1 MKTLASWIVRDE
13 GLTDV
18 DAAGWIIRLARTL
31 EPIHVL
37 GVAHGNIT
45 ADAIQIEGAAPTSRG
60 WIVVPRHLRDQAA
73 YHSPERASGEG
84 ASTED
89 DTWAAAVLLY
99 VAIARSLPFPGAD
112 DREVR
117 RRILGSPAAPL
128 AAAGVNDEHLQRI
141 FDRAF
146 SRDILERITSLR
158 ELREAL
164 EGWHP
169 DPFADDLPSLDH
181 EGSLLLAL
189 CPAPAPVAPAPPP
202 PAEVPRA
209 RVPVIHA
216 AEDTEEE
223 DAPTRVRDVS
233 MLLAD
238 LAVLKMRPKSEP
250 PLDPGPGLET
260 ETEPPPTPVAPRAML
275 QEVAPVSARILPFER
290 ESAPG
295 PPPAQILPERI
306 SVPDVPERISAPVLP
321 FQRDSIA
328 GEAPPPPPARP
339 TEAAAQASVAPPRR
353 VEPEAGG
360 RSRTPLLAAGLG
372 LAVVCGVAAFFL
384 LRPGAPSGG
393 DPSGNSSYSASVTAP
408 SASVVVAP
416 SAAATTG
423 ASAAA
428 SAEPSAAV
436 TASAEPT
443 ATASAEPSAAATATA
458 SAEPTTTASAEPS
471 ASATA
476 SASAAASA
484 EPSAAAT
491 AAASAEPTATASVA
505 SGGAAAC
512 MMPLFASGTFAS
524 PPAALE
530 AACQITDPRKGVE
543 LVKTEVVVGGAGR
556 LVSDGMRE
564 WAIMGWYG
572 MGAFAILRSTCCPSA
587 PELRIPFKVP
597 GCDIEAAMKDLAAA
611 VTSKTATDDEVKTA
625 LEAYTKAAKCTSR
638 AGAVDSFGQ
647 KGPIQEGELVTVQK
661 TITRARAAAKKK

>member
-18 DAAGWIIRLARTL
+18 DAAGWVIRLARTL

-45 ADAIQIEGAAPTSRG
+45 ADAILIEGAPPTSRG
-60 WIVVPRHLRDQAA
+60 WIVVPRSLRDQAA

-99 VAIARSLPFPGAD
+99 VTIARSLPFPGAD

-117 RRILGSPAAPL
+117 RRILGSPPAPL

-146 SRDILERITSLR
+146 SRDIHERITSLR

-189 CPAPAPVAPAPPP
+189 CPAPAPAPAPAPVAPAAPP
-202 PAEVPRA
+202 PAEAPRA

-233 MLLAD
+233 TLLAD

-295 PPPAQILPERI
+295 PPPARVLPERI

-328 GEAPPPPPARP
+328 GEAPPPVPARP
-339 TEAAAQASVAPPRR
+339 DEAAAQASIAPPRR
-353 VEPEAGG
+353 VEPEAGS

-384 LRPGAPSGG
+384 LRPGAPSGD
-393 DPSGNSSYSASVTAP
+393 DPSGNSPHSTSASAP
-408 SASVVVAP
+408 SAAAVAP

-423 ASAAA
+423 PSAAA
-428 SAEPSAAV
+428 SVEPS
-436 TASAEPT
+436 
-443 ATASAEPSAAATATA
+443 ASAEPSAAATASAEPTATATA
-458 SAEPTTTASAEPS
+458 SAEPTATAAATATAAVSAEPT

-476 SASAAASA
+476 V
-484 EPSAAAT
+484 
-491 AAASAEPTATASVA
+491 AAASAEPTAAAAVT

-524 PPAALE
+524 PPAALD

-572 MGAFAILRSTCCPSA
+572 MGAFAILRSSCCPSA

-597 GCDIEAAMKDLAAA
+597 GCDIETAMKDLAAA
-611 VTSKTATDDEVKTA
+611 ATSKTATDDEVKTA
-625 LEAYTKAAKCTSR
+625 LKAYTKAAKCTSR
-638 AGAVDSFGQ
+638 AGAVASFGQ

-661 TITRARAAAKKK
+661 TITRARAAAKNK